1 MDIDPFD
8 PSTVVRILSRLL
20 PSVPTSTSVCNYCE
34 FSVRFSLTCLYWGS
48 SGGGVPAQGWCSG
61 DRVRHPSVWSGFD
74 YSPVS
79 YVG

>member
-8 PSTVVRILSRLL
+8 PSTVVRILSKLL

-34 FSVRFSLTCLYWGS
+34 FSVRSD
-48 SGGGVPAQGWCSG
+48 GGVPAQGWRSG
-61 DRVRHPSVWSGFD
+61 DRVRHPPVWSGFD